1 MKHVRHEKLTET
13 GVRGCCTKGREWRRT
28 LRGILELKLFE
39 CRGLAALTLA
49 WSGERGRGCGLVS
62 IARGDVVSG
71 VKGSPRRRTLT
82 PRSDLSLRRSISRLA
97 SISSDI
103 LFASRSRASRSV
115 RCRRV
120 SLTGGA
126 MKGAKGS
133 PCDCEPF
140 RGFLGTSMTAGGG
153 EGVGEGPDMGRG
165 EE

>member
-1 MKHVRHEKLTET
+1 MSVVVLPLSLWPGAVK
-13 GVRGCCTKGREWRRT
+13 GVGGVACQHS
-28 LRGILELKLFE
+28 LL
-39 CRGLAALTLA
+39 
-49 WSGERGRGCGLVS
+49 

-71 VKGSPRRRTLT
+71 VEGSPRRRTFT
-82 PRSDLSLRRSISRLA
+82 PLSDLSLRRSISRLA

-133 PCDCEPF
+133 PWNCEPF
-140 RGFLGTSMTAGGG
+140 RGFLETSTTVGGG

-165 EE
+165 EELGRESSGGRLSNSRGKRRRKEWKE